1 MKILVDS
8 LPYYYDD
15 CPFAYKDCNGMTS
28 CYMCDEKEC
37 PRTWD
42 KYFVT
47 SEENPHECLYLKE
60 NI

>member
-15 CPFAYKDCNGMTS
+15 CPFTYV

-60 NI
+60 N